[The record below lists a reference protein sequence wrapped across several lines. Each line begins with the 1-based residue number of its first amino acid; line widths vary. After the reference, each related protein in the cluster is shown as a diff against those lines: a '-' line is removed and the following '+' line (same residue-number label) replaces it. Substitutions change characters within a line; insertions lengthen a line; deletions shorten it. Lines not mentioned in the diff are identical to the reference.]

1 MSVLNIFMSF
11 ASTND
16 WEVDPVA
23 VNTKNFSSF
32 GLAEEAVGYQL
43 DDEHPVLDWVYVES
57 IKDDI
62 VTRQAK
68 KVDWLYMC
76 MNRYDEVF
84 KLAAMNEEQV
94 IAALHVMKK
103 L

>member
-1 MSVLNIFMSF
+1 MSF

-16 WEVDPVA
+16 YEMDPVA
-23 VNTKNFSSF
+23 VNTKDFNSF
-32 GLAEEAVGYQL
+32 GLAEETVAHKL
-43 DDEHPVLDWVYVES
+43 DDDHPVLDWVYVES
-57 IKDDI
+57 VKDDI

-84 KLAAMNEEQV
+84 KLAAMNKEQV